1 LSEFG
6 RLPYTRTMDTHTRIS
21 ITTDTFLR
29 ALVIGAVAVAVW
41 KLHSLVLLV
50 LTAIVIS
57 SAIEPGV
64 VFLVKRRIPRVLAV
78 LGMYVIVFGSL
89 FASIYAF
96 LPPFLDDMQGLI
108 ATVPQYIN
116 TLNLPASITSL
127 GGGGASVGSEGSLIS
142 NFFEFRSAFSDT
154 GEGAFRLLSAVF
166 GGIFSLGLV
175 VVLSFYFAIQE
186 TGIDDFLKIITP
198 EKNESYVVNLWLRAK
213 NKIGLWMQGQLLSS
227 LIGGIIAYLGLLIL
241 GVPYALIIAI
251 FTAAAMLVP
260 IFGSFIAALPAVLVA
275 FSTGGVALA
284 GIVAGLYFIINQF
297 EAHLIH
303 PLIVNKIVGIPPLL
317 VILALIVG
325 GELAGFL
332 GVVLAIPVAAG
343 LREFLNDFD
352 HAKRKARELIS

>member
-1 LSEFG
+1 
-6 RLPYTRTMDTHTRIS
+6 MDTHTRIS

-29 ALVIGAVAVAVW
+29 ASVIGAVAVAIW
-41 KLHSLVLLV
+41 KLHTLVLLV
-50 LTAIVIS
+50 LTAIVIA

-64 VFLVKRRIPRVLAV
+64 AFFAKRKIPRVLAV
-78 LGMYVIVFGSL
+78 LGMYVLVFGSL

-116 TLNLPASITSL
+116 TLNLPASITSF
-127 GGGGASVGSEGSLIS
+127 GGGGSVGAEGSLVS
-142 NFFEFRSAFSDT
+142 SFFEFRSAFSET

-166 GGIFSLGLV
+166 GGIFALGLV

-186 TGIDDFLKIITP
+186 TGIDDFLRIITP
-198 EKNESYVVNLWLRAK
+198 EKNEAYVVGLWLRAK
-213 NKIGLWMQGQLLSS
+213 KKIGLWMQGQLLSS
-227 LIGGIIAYLGLLIL
+227 LIGGVISYLGLLIL
-241 GVPYALIIAI
+241 GVPYALIISI

-284 GIVAGLYFIINQF
+284 GIVAGLYFIVNQF

-352 HAKRKARELIS
+352 HSKRKARELIS